1 METISDNE
9 ENQNKKGD
17 EESQIGDDNEKL
29 QESEVYSWNSAKN
42 YMSKLASG
50 KYNNLGT
57 AVSKH
62 IKAYGGSKAASKTAR
77 AGINT
82 VIRLGN
88 FATSSPTST
97 FRTVLEEYK
106 IEYENKSA
114 REVLNELTNLIAPL
128 PITKDD
134 SIARKA
140 LIITMEFI
148 YEMFDEENLDY
159 DSIDIDSLN
168 LIIPKFIENYIYE
181 RIINDLG
188 SRIESYS
195 ENSDKAM
202 ETESDLKDYIN
213 SKVEIVFK
221 GKDFS
226 KINFNDSST
235 KQEVER
241 LFNQCYTL
249 MEN

>member
-1 METISDNE
+1 
-9 ENQNKKGD
+9 
-17 EESQIGDDNEKL
+17 
-29 QESEVYSWNSAKN
+29 
-42 YMSKLASG
+42 
-50 KYNNLGT
+50 
-57 AVSKH
+57 
-62 IKAYGGSKAASKTAR
+62 
-77 AGINT
+77 
-82 VIRLGN
+82 
-88 FATSSPTST
+88 
-97 FRTVLEEYK
+97 
-106 IEYENKSA
+106 
-114 REVLNELTNLIAPL
+114 
-128 PITKDD
+128 
-134 SIARKA
+134 
-140 LIITMEFI
+140 
-148 YEMFDEENLDY
+148 MFDEENLDY